1 MVHRTALQQRVIHPN
16 VTSVETGSPTDTL
29 EQAVLP
35 GVTQVLTINHI
46 GKPSGGAQGSQGA
59 HTPFAPN
66 TTISPDG
73 GFQDEPKA
81 PTAGNRL
88 RTLSSGHTPAGQ
100 SPPGRKG
107 RPGGLGRHDQKPLGP
122 ETQVCEG
129 QRGGHVSGK
138 THLLQDPR
146 QLMDLSSPRCSLRRG
161 LLLVASLLACGICQA
176 SGQIFI
182 PHVQGVQGYSSV
194 LGLENAPEDAQEYR
208 WYRGTQDIAES
219 MILSYKPPSP
229 LEPGPMY
236 SGRERVTRTGN
247 LVVRNCML
255 NDTGN
260 YTVRVDTGNG
270 THTATGWLEIQVLG
284 SNPGISVNATSL
296 VESMDS
302 VAAYCHTNV
311 TSVTWYL
318 NAVPTSSSNR
328 ISISPDGKTLVI
340 LRVSRYDRTL
350 QCAVESYPEVVQKSK
365 EVALTV
371 AYGPDNVV
379 LWGSPD
385 IFNGILT
392 AQLGSQ
398 VEVECVSTS
407 RPSST

>member
-1 MVHRTALQQRVIHPN
+1 
-16 VTSVETGSPTDTL
+16 
-29 EQAVLP
+29 
-35 GVTQVLTINHI
+35 
-46 GKPSGGAQGSQGA
+46 
-59 HTPFAPN
+59 
-66 TTISPDG
+66 
-73 GFQDEPKA
+73 
-81 PTAGNRL
+81 
-88 RTLSSGHTPAGQ
+88 
-100 SPPGRKG
+100 
-107 RPGGLGRHDQKPLGP
+107 
-122 ETQVCEG
+122 
-129 QRGGHVSGK
+129 
-138 THLLQDPR
+138 
-146 QLMDLSSPRCSLRRG
+146 
-161 LLLVASLLACGICQA
+161 GICQA

-208 WYRGTQDIAES
+208 WYRGTQDSAES

-229 LEPGPMY
+229 LEPGPVY
-236 SGRERVTRTGN
+236 SGRERVTRTGD

-260 YTVRVDTGNG
+260 YTVRVDTGND
-270 THTATGWLEIQVLG
+270 THTATGWLEIRVLG

-379 LWGSPD
+379 LWGLPE

-407 RPSST
+407 RPSSTYRWTHNGSLLDLSDPKMTLPSLAWEQTGHYRCIVENPEAQLSLYRNVRIQTPAESECPQRFLPLGSHGGVPHHTDSPGQCLPLWSPGLRSHQTLLNQDTPGYLSVHLRPGRQDQTARR